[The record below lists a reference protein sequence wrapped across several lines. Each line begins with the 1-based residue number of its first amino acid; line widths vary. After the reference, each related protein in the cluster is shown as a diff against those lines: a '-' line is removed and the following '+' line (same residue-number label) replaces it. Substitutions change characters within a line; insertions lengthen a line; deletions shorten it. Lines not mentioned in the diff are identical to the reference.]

1 MAPIEYQSQW
11 RIKQD
16 IIQLVADY
24 TPDLKNDISNKY
36 LIEQE
41 FCNQVLKHL
50 KAQKTND
57 VIIFV
62 KNWLLEISDS
72 IIPFVIFDSLM
83 NLYNQENVAA
93 ADLIKLLSTIPR
105 SNLASLIYVIEYFGN
120 LFALGSIPNY
130 EISDELPEESLL
142 ESIEEASIVQVSNE
156 LNSMDT
162 IGSIPIMHLILRP
175 STSKILLGLNHHWIN
190 INV

>member
-1 MAPIEYQSQW
+1 MQSSVETF
-11 RIKQD
+11 KG
-16 IIQLVADY
+16 
-24 TPDLKNDISNKY
+24 S
-36 LIEQE
+36 
-41 FCNQVLKHL
+41 
-50 KAQKTND
+50 KTND

-130 EISDELPEESLL
+130 EF
-142 ESIEEASIVQVSNE
+142 QMNYQ
-156 LNSMDT
+156 
-162 IGSIPIMHLILRP
+162 
-175 STSKILLGLNHHWIN
+175 KNHYWSQ
-190 INV
+190 